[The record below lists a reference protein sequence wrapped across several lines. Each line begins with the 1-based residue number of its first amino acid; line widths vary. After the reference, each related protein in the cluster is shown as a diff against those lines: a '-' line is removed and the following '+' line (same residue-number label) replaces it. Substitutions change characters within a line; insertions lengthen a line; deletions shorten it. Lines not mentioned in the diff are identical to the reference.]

1 MAVAVYPLMV
11 QDALMVID
19 SGDVPQVL
27 IADSAK
33 VTFALTVV
41 VEEPVAEP
49 LFSSSYVTVPDE
61 DPVMVDP
68 VATFQ
73 TS

>member
-1 MAVAVYPLMV
+1 MLASVKVGLYVKATVAEMAVAVYPLMV

-19 SGDVPQVL
+19 RGDVPQVL

-49 LFSSSYVTVPDE
+49 LFSSS
-61 DPVMVDP
+61 
-68 VATFQ
+68 
-73 TS
+73 

>member
-19 SGDVPQVL
+19 RGDVPQVL

-49 LFSSSYVTVPDE
+49 LFSSS
-61 DPVMVDP
+61 
-68 VATFQ
+68 
-73 TS
+73 